1 MDAFTLPAGYGFRRL
16 SAPEFQA
23 RGQGLRGLLDL
34 LLVFEPPRTRARHRD
49 FRYILG
55 VDISDGIGQDRS
67 VCDVLRVQTI
77 TEPAEQVAQFVTET
91 TSPEDFAPILDA
103 IGRFYCDAG
112 GLEALAAIETNNHG
126 KSTQDLLQKHH
137 GYTHFYRWQY
147 VDKAD
152 LNRRFS
158 QAIGWSTTPAT
169 RPILLSRFA
178 TALKRIDP
186 VTHLP
191 DIVIHSPFTY
201 EDLAD
206 FYSPTGRL
214 ADAEGTKTDDCIFSL
229 AIAYYAAEQLFIG
242 ESEPLAERRH
252 RLHQE
257 RQAREAAA
265 SSYARRDWRN
275 TDASADEADLGLP
288 ESDYA
293 MMTDDDVAALA
304 AELYADANTD

>member
-1 MDAFTLPAGYGFRRL
+1 MDAFTLPPGYGFRRL
-16 SAPEFQA
+16 NTPEFQA

-34 LLVFEPPRTRARHRD
+34 LLVFEPPRTRPTRRD
-49 FRYILG
+49 ARYIIG
-55 VDISDGIGQDRS
+55 ADISDGIGQDRS
-67 VCDVLRVQTI
+67 VADVLRVQTI
-77 TEPAEQVAQFVTET
+77 EEPAEQVAQFVTET

-103 IGRFYCDAG
+103 IGRFYCDSD
-112 GLEALAAIETNNHG
+112 GLEAQMAIETNNHG

-147 VDKAD
+147 VDKLD

-158 QAIGWSTTPAT
+158 QAIGWVTTPAT

-178 TALKRIDP
+178 TAIKRLDP
-186 VTHLP
+186 VTNLP
-191 DIVIHSPFTY
+191 DILIHSPFTY

-214 ADAEGTKTDDCIFSL
+214 ADAEGTRTDDCVFSL
-229 AIAYYAAEQLFIG
+229 AIAYWAAEQLFIG

-257 RQAREAAA
+257 RQARETKD
-265 SSYARRDWRN
+265 SPFGRRDYRN
-275 TDASADEADLGLP
+275 TDVSADEADLGLD

-293 MMTDDDVAALA
+293 MMADDEVAALA
-304 AELYADANTD
+304 AETRADTD